1 MCRAM
6 AAQGTNDYPR
16 AERYA
21 RQALEGYRALLS
33 SFEGETSVD
42 AEPEQEDLRNDLSG
56 ALGILG
62 SSLLSQGRY
71 EEAARAYRRS
81 LQHERGAAVG
91 VNRGQVL
98 HQIGNCESN
107 LGNYG
112 VAAKLYV
119 EAAKIFHFIGMEE
132 YLSNAFG
139 ELGYT
144 LLDVDLGEIAK
155 HLDENIIDHSLVDL
169 SDHAERI
176 FDSAR
181 PPEHNQCIE
190 MNRKLFGMVVLLSV
204 SGYGAKLGPICAKME
219 NEAMRE
225 FVQQIDAGI
234 GSGRGG
240 GSEELLLIALRLGV
254 LVAECEKD
262 FGENGKIKHGTLER
276 IVRIVCG
283 ANERAKATMRLV
295 DWVGLYLTRRWEFS
309 GVDAARIREV
319 AGNCSEEIE
328 DCLDRI
334 RSR

>member
-1 MCRAM
+1 MWPC
-6 AAQGTNDYPR
+6 
-16 AERYA
+16 AEQWRRRELTIIRGRRDTP

-91 VNRGQVL
+91 VNSRQVL

-204 SGYGAKLGPICAKME
+204 SGYGAKLGPFCAKME

-262 FGENGKIKHGTLER
+262 FGGKWKNNAWH
-276 IVRIVCG
+276 
-283 ANERAKATMRLV
+283 
-295 DWVGLYLTRRWEFS
+295 S
-309 GVDAARIREV
+309 GKDCA
-319 AGNCSEEIE
+319 
-328 DCLDRI
+328 DCLWSQRKGQGHHAVGGLGWDVPY
-334 RSR
+334 SSSFTG